1 MGMLVVVLEGAGELY
16 VSAEDARSLSALGV
30 SSVALLQD
38 GDVSGV
44 VLEGWA
50 FDSRRS
56 ALDVRGIFRR
66 DERAIRLLHP
76 VAQTAIATNGSRTE
90 GQTP

>member
-1 MGMLVVVLEGAGELY
+1 MGMLVVVLEGAGELS

-50 FDSRRS
+50 FDPARS
-56 ALDVRGIFRR
+56 APEVRGIFGR
-66 DERAIRLLHP
+66 DEGATAIRLLHP
-76 VAQTAIATNGSRTE
+76 VAQTALAANGS
-90 GQTP
+90 